1 MFPVVADSGLRSPIT
16 GIAGCCACAMRGH
29 AAAAP
34 PSSVMKS
41 RRLIG
46 LVSSERGPH
55 ATTLL
60 TNGPAVQRG
69 KINRGMAEMGQ
80 NRKGSQRALVVR
92 FCLKSRHRCCVP
104 VRPLRAK
111 SGRKQM
117 QQKRARMR
125 SYSITSSARASS
137 VGLPPLA
144 LSGALLVRRD
154 HGDASMHRV
163 HDLAPRLSIK
173 PIGELVQPLVQS
185 APKLNAG
192 GNRWRRFDRA

>member
-1 MFPVVADSGLRSPIT
+1 MAP
-16 GIAGCCACAMRGH
+16 
-29 AAAAP
+29 AASAVE
-34 PSSVMKS
+34 VMASS
-41 RRLIG
+41 RRESFRFRMTWIPDSIG
-46 LVSSERGPH
+46 SLSAH
-55 ATTLL
+55 
-60 TNGPAVQRG
+60 
-69 KINRGMAEMGQ
+69 
-80 NRKGSQRALVVR
+80 
-92 FCLKSRHRCCVP
+92 
-104 VRPLRAK
+104 
-111 SGRKQM
+111 
-117 QQKRARMR
+117 
-125 SYSITSSARASS
+125 SITSSARASR